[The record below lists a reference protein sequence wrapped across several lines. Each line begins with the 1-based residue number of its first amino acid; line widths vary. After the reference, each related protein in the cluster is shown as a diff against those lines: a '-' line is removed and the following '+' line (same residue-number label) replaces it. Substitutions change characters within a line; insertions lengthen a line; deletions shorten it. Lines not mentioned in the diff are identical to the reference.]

1 MAGFFALQQ
10 IRLQK
15 NEKTGWP
22 CLLFQLLSAKVVEAP
37 ITSRDFSAVDRRVDA
52 ELIRVLYREAPF
64 GIIATA
70 TVATTIAIVM
80 ANALHA
86 GLVAGWLALTLVL
99 CTARYWLVLAFRRTQ
114 PADELTRRWAWRF
127 TVAVLSSGLCW
138 GCAGWIFFDVGG
150 EVYRS
155 LLIMVILGMTAGGTR
170 VLSPWL
176 PANRVFLLS
185 ALCPLMVRCALVGN
199 PVAGTMAVVIAVYAG
214 FLAITGRQNHGSL
227 RHALRLGFENAELV
241 ATLSEAKENA
251 EAASKAKSAFLAMMS
266 HEIRTPMN
274 GMIGMMQVLRNS
286 PLSAEQKTQADIALG
301 SAETLLRILNDI
313 LDFSKIE
320 SGKLEFEAVAFS
332 PLEAVESVAALL
344 RPGATAKHLEF
355 IATLAPG
362 LPAFVVGDSV
372 RLKQVLLNLVGNAVK
387 FTERGRIEIAV
398 APGAVD
404 DRLAQLRFSVRDT
417 GIGMDAETQAKL
429 FQVFSQG
436 DSSMTRRFGGTGLG
450 LAISQKLVRHM
461 GGEIVVRSKAGEGT
475 EFTFTLTLPLA
486 APPSRPSQ
494 PPMVAPVRS
503 LQGRVLV
510 VEDDR
515 VNQRVIELMLNKLGL
530 TCAIVDTGAAGVA
543 AALREP
549 WDLVFMDLQMPDF
562 NGFEAARRIR
572 EQPAGRTVPII
583 ALTANARAED
593 RTASEAA
600 GMNDFLTKPVHRD
613 ELTACLE
620 RWLHPRV
627 R

>member
-1 MAGFFALQQ
+1 M
-10 IRLQK
+10 
-15 NEKTGWP
+15 N
-22 CLLFQLLSAKVVEAP
+22 
-37 ITSRDFSAVDRRVDA
+37 AVDRRVDA
-52 ELIRVLYREAPF
+52 ELVRVLYREAVF
-64 GIIATA
+64 GIIATV
-70 TVATTIAIVM
+70 TVATLLAIVM
-80 ANALHA
+80 VNALRP
-86 GLVAGWLALTLVL
+86 GLVVGWLAFTLL
-99 CTARYWLVLAFRRTQ
+99 LGAGRYWLVRSFRQTQ
-114 PADELTRRWAWRF
+114 PPDELTRRWARRF
-127 TVAVLSSGLCW
+127 TVAVLISGLCW
-138 GCAGWIFFDVGG
+138 GCAGWVFFDVGG

-155 LLIMVILGMTAGGTR
+155 LLIMVLLGMTAGGTR

-185 ALCPLMVRCALVGN
+185 ALFPLMVRCALVGN
-199 PVAGTMAVVIAVYAG
+199 PVAGTMVVVIAVYTG
-214 FLAITGRQNHGSL
+214 FLLITGRQNHGSL

-251 EAASKAKSAFLAMMS
+251 EAASQAKSDFLAMMS

-274 GMIGMMQVLRNS
+274 GMIGMMQVLRHS
-286 PLSAEQKTQADIALG
+286 PLSTEQKSQTDIALG

-320 SGKLEFEAVAFS
+320 SGKLEFEAMAFS
-332 PLEAVESVAALL
+332 PREAVESVAALL
-344 RPGATAKHLEF
+344 RPGAMAKNLEF

-362 LPAFVVGDSV
+362 LPAHVIGDSV

-398 APGAVD
+398 AAGAVD
-404 DRLAQLRFSVRDT
+404 ARMAQLQFSVRDT
-417 GIGMDAETQAKL
+417 GIGMDAGTQGKL

-461 GGEIVVRSKAGEGT
+461 GGEIVVRSTAGAGT
-475 EFTFTLTLPLA
+475 EFSFSLTLPVA
-486 APPSRPSQ
+486 APPARPSQ
-494 PPMVAPVRS
+494 PPMATPVRP
-503 LQGRVLV
+503 LMGRVLV

-515 VNQRVIELMLNKLGL
+515 VNQRVIELMLHKLGL
-530 TCAIVDTGAAGVA
+530 TCAIAETGAEGVA

-562 NGFEAARRIR
+562 NGFEATRRIR
-572 EQPAGRTVPII
+572 EQPAGRTLPIV
-583 ALTANARAED
+583 ALTANAQAED
-593 RTASEAA
+593 RAASEAA

-613 ELTACLE
+613 ELHACLE
-620 RWLHPRV
+620 RWLGARV
-627 R
+627 P